1 MVTKSKIKRTMP
13 IRIET
18 DVIQEIKRVGFM
30 GETYSDVIRRILKMN
45 RRGESKQRKPT
56 VIEDKMDSNMKRG

>member
-1 MVTKSKIKRTMP
+1 MP
-13 IRIET
+13 IRMNL

-45 RRGESKQRKPT
+45 KRGESKQRKPT
-56 VIEDKMDSNMKRG
+56 AIEDKMDSDMKRC